1 MPSYRFG
8 AVVEAEGSGLFV
20 VVPDAVIAAL
30 GGGRR
35 PPIVVEVNGYR
46 YRSTPAVYG
55 GRTLLG
61 FRREVQ
67 AAAGLS
73 AGQRVD
79 LLFELDEEPRDVT
92 VPADLEA
99 ALRAAAGAEAAF
111 AALSFTRRREHVE
124 SVEAA
129 RSDETRRRRVE
140 RVVTSLGPAAK
151 DG

>member
-1 MPSYRFG
+1 MPSQRFE

-55 GRTLLG
+55 GRTMLG

-67 AAAGLS
+67 AAAGLH
-73 AGQRVD
+73 AGQRLQ
-79 LLFELDEEPRDVT
+79 LLFELDEEPREVA
-92 VPADLEA
+92 VPGDLEA
-99 ALRAAAGAEAAF
+99 ALRAAPGAEAAF
-111 AALSFTRRREHVE
+111 AALSLTRRKEHVLAVE
-124 SVEAA
+124 SAK
-129 RSDETRRRRVE
+129 SDETRGRRIE
-140 RVVTSLGPAAK
+140 RIVTSLGRGPE
-151 DG
+151 DR

>member
-1 MPSYRFG
+1 MPSHRFE

-140 RVVTSLGPAAK
+140 RVVTSLEPAAT

>member
-1 MPSYRFG
+1 MPAHRFE
-8 AVVEAEGSGLFV
+8 AVVRAEGSGLFV
-20 VVPDAVIAAL
+20 DVPDAAIAAL
-30 GGGRR
+30 GRGRR

-46 YRSTPAVYG
+46 YRSTPSVYG

-61 FRREVQ
+61 FRKEVQ

-73 AGQRVD
+73 AGQRVE

-99 ALRAAAGAEAAF
+99 ALRADGAAAEAF

-124 SVEAA
+124 AVEGA
-129 RSDETRRRRVE
+129 RTGETRRRRIE
-140 RVVTSLGPAAK
+140 RIVTSLRPGSREA
-151 DG
+151 